1 LQSLIKGIDLEKN
14 NLNEVWQTLPIPEYP
29 EPHPARQADLSATD
43 RFKLTAAS
51 VRGRSHKHDG
61 TNRDDYY
68 SYRVHNRFTAVA
80 VCDGAGSK
88 PLSRIGAKIAAKAAI
103 RESDAFNEMLTA
115 EFLAALACEVDSDEF
130 KTAISTIAAK
140 VREIVAAS
148 FDAVCR
154 GVKKRNEKD
163 PESFSDDI
171 NDYSSTLLYAL
182 TIPLFS
188 DTLVISLTVGD
199 GNIGAL
205 TDEGIRVLGASRQGE
220 YSGETDFLESENI
233 LTEESL
239 KARTR
244 IIRESVKA
252 VVLMTDGVAD
262 DYFPFESGFVRLW
275 EDIQPLLS
283 GDGSD
288 KLADFLDT
296 YFVRGS
302 FDDRTLVAVEIIR

>member
-1 LQSLIKGIDLEKN
+1 MQFLIKGIDLENN

-29 EPHPARQADLSATD
+29 EPHPARQADLSAND

-103 RESDAFNEMLTA
+103 RESDAFSELLT
-115 EFLAALACEVDSDEF
+115 EELLTALACEVDSDEF
-130 KTAISTIAAK
+130 KTAISAVAAK
-140 VREIVAAS
+140 VRDIFAVS
-148 FDAVCR
+148 YDAVCR
-154 GVKKRNEKD
+154 GVKKRYEKD
-163 PESFSDDI
+163 PESFSENID
-171 NDYSSTLLYAL
+171 DYSSTLLYAII
-182 TIPLFS
+182 IPLFS

-205 TDEGIRVLGASRQGE
+205 TDGGIRILGATRQGE
-220 YSGETDFLESENI
+220 YSGETDFLESENV
-233 LTEESL
+233 LSEESL
-239 KARTR
+239 KSRTR
-244 IIRESVKA
+244 IIRENVKA
-252 VVLMTDGVAD
+252 VVLLTDGVAD
-262 DYFPFESGFVRLW
+262 DYFPFETGFARLW
-275 EDIQPLLS
+275 EDISPILS
-283 GDGSD
+283 GNGSD
-288 KLADFLDT
+288 RLADFLDT

-302 FDDRTLVAVEIIR
+302 FDDRTLIAVEIIR